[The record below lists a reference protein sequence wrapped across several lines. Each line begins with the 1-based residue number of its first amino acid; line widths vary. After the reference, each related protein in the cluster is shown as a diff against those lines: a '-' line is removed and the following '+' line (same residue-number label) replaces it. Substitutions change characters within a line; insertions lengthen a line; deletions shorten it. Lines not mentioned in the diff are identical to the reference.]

1 MATLINQFENTSSTN
16 NWVEAA
22 VMSLYNKIELEDG
35 LTQSK
40 KEVITNIVLA
50 VLNKSDFQ

>member
-1 MATLINQFENTSSTN
+1 LAALMTQYEQKNSTK

-22 VMSLYNKIELEDG
+22 IMSLYNKIEIEDG
-35 LTQSK
+35 INKTKS
-40 KEVITNIVLA
+40 EIITDIVLA

>member
-1 MATLINQFENTSSTN
+1 MAALISQYGNDKSSK
-16 NWVEAA
+16 NWIESA

-40 KEVITNIVLA
+40 KEIITNIVLA
-50 VLNKSDFQ
+50 VLNKSDF